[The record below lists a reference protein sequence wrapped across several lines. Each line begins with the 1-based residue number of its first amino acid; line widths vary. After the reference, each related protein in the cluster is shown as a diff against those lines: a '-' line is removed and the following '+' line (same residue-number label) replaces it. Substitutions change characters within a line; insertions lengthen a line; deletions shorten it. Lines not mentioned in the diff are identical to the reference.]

1 MEEWYVYIAVAVVV
15 AILAFKFIVKPI
27 LKIAAVAAIILIAW
41 LLLMN

>member
-1 MEEWYVYIAVAVVV
+1 MEERYVYIAVAVVV

-27 LKIAAVAAIILIAW
+27 LKVAAVAALILIAW